1 MSSRISSGVSRG
13 GSSVN
18 FVWTSSCV
26 VSEMWTRNLIPVSSI
41 LTEPLTPLPH
51 MSKWKRTVPMM
62 PPVTFP
68 VCTPMRTAMSIPSFS
83 AFFFTTSCIAR
94 PIRTTRCAAAAK

>member
-1 MSSRISSGVSRG
+1 M
-13 GSSVN
+13 
-18 FVWTSSCV
+18 WTSSCV

-68 VCTPMRTAMSIPSFS
+68 VCTPMRTAMSMPSES
-83 AFFFTTSCIAR
+83 ATCIAR